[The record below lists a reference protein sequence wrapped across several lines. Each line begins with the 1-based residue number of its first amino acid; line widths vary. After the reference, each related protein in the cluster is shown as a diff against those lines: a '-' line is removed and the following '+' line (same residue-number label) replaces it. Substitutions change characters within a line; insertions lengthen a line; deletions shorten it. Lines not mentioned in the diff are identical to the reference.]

1 MGKRRSEEGIKLK
14 RAFFISFEG
23 IDGCGKSTQ
32 IEGLK
37 PWLSAE
43 GLDPLFPR
51 EPGGTEIG
59 EEIRRLLLDKKKL
72 GMTAETELLLFL
84 AARAQICRELIAPA
98 LAAGR
103 PVICDRFLDSSLA
116 YQGYGRGLGA
126 EAVEQLNRFAAAEI
140 RPDRTYLLDLPV
152 KLAQERLNSRQMEK
166 NRLDLESLEFMEKT
180 RQGFLSLADRERQR
194 IVLLDARRSPEE
206 IQAQIRE
213 DLRRFLK

>member
-1 MGKRRSEEGIKLK
+1 
-14 RAFFISFEG
+14 
-23 IDGCGKSTQ
+23 
-32 IEGLK
+32 
-37 PWLSAE
+37 
-43 GLDPLFPR
+43 
-51 EPGGTEIG
+51 
-59 EEIRRLLLDKKKL
+59 
-72 GMTAETELLLFL
+72 MTAETELLLFL
-84 AARAQICRELIAPA
+84 AARAQICREVIAPA

-103 PVICDRFLDSSLA
+103 PVVCDRFLDSSLA

-126 EAVEQLNRFAAAEI
+126 EAVEQLNRFAVAEI

-166 NRLDLESLEFMEKT
+166 NRLDLESLDFMEKT